1 MFVQAFLILVG
12 LVALSLPIAAVL
24 LIVALSMGLIHSPMP
39 LHLAGSA
46 IFWEVSTEFTLTT
59 IPLFVLLGEVL
70 LRAGVAERMYAAV
83 AVWLN
88 RLPGGLLHANIGAS
102 TLFSATSGSSVAT
115 AATIGTVA
123 LPEITKRNYNE
134 RLFLGSLA
142 AGGTLGILI
151 PPSIHLILYG
161 MITQSSIPQLYTA
174 AMIPGLLLAL
184 IFGAIIVVCC
194 VIRPAMGGDAIETTW
209 RERFA
214 SLPSVLPIL
223 GLFLTV
229 VGSIYAGLATP
240 TEAAS
245 LGLVFALVL
254 AAFYG
259 RLSIAMLHAAFL
271 GTMRTTAMIM
281 LIVMV
286 SYFLNFV
293 LAFLGIP
300 QALTRFIDDLGLT
313 PTMTMVLIVA
323 FFVVLGCFLESLSM
337 LVTMTPLVAPIVIGL
352 GFDPVWFGVV
362 MILLLEVA
370 LITPPVGINLYVVQ
384 AIRER
389 GEMLDVMLGAAPFV
403 VGMFVLI
410 GLLIAYPEI
419 ALWLPSVGR

>member
-1 MFVQAFLILVG
+1 MFVQAFLILIG
-12 LVALSLPIAAVL
+12 LVALSVPIAAVL
-24 LIVALSMGLIHSPMP
+24 LIVALTMGMIHSPMP
-39 LHLAGSA
+39 LYLAGSA

-59 IPLFVLLGEVL
+59 IPLFVLLGELL
-70 LRAGVAERMYAAV
+70 LRAGVAERMYGAV

-123 LPEITKRNYNE
+123 LPEITRRNYSE

-161 MITQSSIPQLYTA
+161 MITQTSIPQLYTA

-184 IFGAIIVVCC
+184 IFGGIIIVCC
-194 VIRPAMGGDAIETTW
+194 LASPAMGGDAITTTW
-209 RERFA
+209 HERFG

-300 QALTRFIDDLGLT
+300 QALTRFIDDLNLT
-313 PTMTMVLIVA
+313 PTMTMVLIVV
-323 FFVVLGCFLESLSM
+323 FFVALGCFLESLSM
-337 LVTMTPLVAPIVIGL
+337 LVTMTPLVAPIVISL

-389 GEMLDVMLGAAPFV
+389 GGMLDVMLGAAPFV

-419 ALWLPSVGR
+419 ALWLPSLGR